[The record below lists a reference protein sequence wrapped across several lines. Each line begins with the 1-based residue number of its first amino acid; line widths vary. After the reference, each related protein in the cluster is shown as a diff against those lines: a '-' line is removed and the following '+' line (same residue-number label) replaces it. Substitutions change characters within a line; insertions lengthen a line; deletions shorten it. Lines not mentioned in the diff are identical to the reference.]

1 MRAVRTI
8 IAAVALSAVAITTA
22 MPIVSAEDEVL
33 HVVLTVA
40 QSKRLIAKGV
50 WAHPDVRAARED
62 GLIAVYRGS
71 TGTAIAEEFL
81 GDDIESFAYTIGI
94 TLPEGDRPE
103 SPPRFPDLVIDHGTS
118 ATDMT
123 TQQAVDR
130 MTEGDV
136 IIKGANALNYR
147 EGLAGG
153 LIGSSVGGSV
163 GGFWGRLYGSKLKL
177 VIPVGL
183 EKEIAGDIAAASR
196 ESLDGNPGP
205 SLVPMRGIIIT
216 ELEAVELLSGANATQ
231 IAAGGVRGAEGAV
244 RLLVR
249 GTPEQIDVMR
259 GILDEVQKEK
269 AF

>member
-1 MRAVRTI
+1 MHTVRTVI
-8 IAAVALSAVAITTA
+8 TAIMLSAIALTFAASAI
-22 MPIVSAEDEVL
+22 AEDEVL
-33 HVVLTVA
+33 HVVLTVS

-50 WAHPDVRAARED
+50 WAHPDVRAARQD

-81 GDDIESFAYTIGI
+81 GEDIESFAYTIGI

-103 SPPRFPDLVIDHGTS
+103 SPPTFPDLVIEDGS
-118 ATDMT
+118 PQASMN

-130 MTEGDV
+130 MTAGDV
-136 IIKGANALNYR
+136 IIKGANALNYD
-147 EGLAGG
+147 EGIAGG
-153 LIGSSVGGSV
+153 MIGSPVGGSV
-163 GGFWGRLYGSKLKL
+163 GGFWGKVYGAKLKL

-183 EKEIAGDIAAASR
+183 EKEIAGDIATAAR

-205 SLVPMRGIIIT
+205 SLVPMYGIIIT
-216 ELEAVELLSGANATQ
+216 ELEAVELLSGAKATQ

-244 RLLVR
+244 RLLIR
-249 GTPEQIDVMR
+249 GTPDQIDVMKE
-259 GILDEVQKEK
+259 ILAEVQKEK